1 MIATK
6 QRKNERFTSRH
17 KIETLRRDGE
27 TLIAQ
32 SEHVLEEMDKLGTT
46 SQILCLLFVSSLE
59 IEVVYS
65 VFRKSLQGNVRQLY
79 A

>member
-1 MIATK
+1 MLATK

-32 SEHVLEEMDKLGTT
+32 SEHILEEMDKLGR
-46 SQILCLLFVSSLE
+46 LLFLTSSLFH
-59 IEVVYS
+59 S
-65 VFRKSLQGNVRQLY
+65 FALFRNDLQGDTRKIHG
-79 A
+79 

>member
-1 MIATK
+1 MLATK

-32 SEHVLEEMDKLGTT
+32 SEHVLEEMDKLGKWV
-46 SQILCLLFVSSLE
+46 LLRVKL
-59 IEVVYS
+59 
-65 VFRKSLQGNVRQLY
+65 N
-79 A
+79 